1 MDNLDFP
8 EGMPV
13 TKAESLNLNIGQKQQ
28 SIADVYL
35 NPQSD
40 HNVNVNGPFEQT
52 LFLGCSI
59 VNFNVNLGWGGEN
72 STLTVTLVEDDAY
85 HWNDPLSQY
94 NTQIMRD
101 TLTRPASFDG
111 HATNPGVGDTRPGL
125 NTIQGNTNQSLN
137 TNEFPGKVGPTG
149 YDLSSFGPT
158 MFPDIPKGQD
168 TRRDWFRG
176 IYDKEIRLDAERK
189 AEQAVLKDPR
199 LARGDFGKVYY
210 KLGLDGAWLKQYWTK
225 PDPGFVGHA
234 YDILGTAVRF
244 IFHGFEFAGLVS
256 SWKKNAGQ
264 GGYNQYTV
272 EIKSF
277 ATLLSNTQLIIDHYA
292 GSIFTRLPESDSKQ
306 PVVFDAI
313 EGLGL
318 PSNDIGDK
326 KGKNNSTDWI
336 QSIAGEASKVSDY
349 EKKYVGNISQGNL
362 TNVFNIYG
370 YMESVVGFGKHDVNE
385 LGTKIEHIYAGIQD
399 LISYTPRYDADT
411 GFHIGRMDTRF
422 SPYGRIVGKSPALTK
437 LGELSTT
444 IESGTFNVIYLRDT
458 YQIIEPSQAQVLTV
472 IEKSFN
478 SPTPPYYYQ
487 ELYSPGVAHRIPYTL
502 RDAGCIPTKESV
514 DGIYRQHYTI
524 DLGELPP
531 IPDDARIKGPVISIT
546 DLVDNVCSQA
556 NYDWFVDFDYPNNK
570 IKIRTISRQNQPANN
585 YIEHLLLSA
594 AGSANITAYDY
605 GKEFND
611 SSTVRSMYIGAK
623 QKRLLQVNSNFLANK
638 TNSLVFDPYD
648 DEGKGSL
655 LFYKISDIVNS
666 VRIPDHFSTRNLTHP
681 YYTEIFFAGLEN
693 YSSGTGAVIWEPYY
707 RNSWYDW
714 GGERERCGL
723 GNYLDP
729 IVYEGPNYDS
739 TDEKGDTF
747 DIFSD
752 LGNLMYNRYS
762 YLPYD
767 QKNGVDTVVERIDK
781 ESKIISRPDPH
792 FYKNYPLW
800 DEFICPYFGLD
811 SDGNARKVFYDQAMR
826 QIQVLCSIGDLQNIL
841 GFRLTSAIDIGS
853 GNVTETAWS
862 SPYAT
867 GGSAPNPTSPVPTTG
882 AISYGQ
888 AVGSNLSSGSTFKE
902 RNISWNLSKRDFYDY
917 DAKFLV
923 TENEIRSAI
932 ASFDSWMTYTFNKE
946 FTTDLGQMLRKTI
959 FAQSGSLVQRS
970 TSQVDENDRINT
982 GRDYPVSV
990 VFNGSNAGITAG
1002 SSSESPNT
1010 SESDIMKDKIKS
1022 TLEGAFNYVKE
1033 LGSYYGK
1040 QYMVK
1045 VPGVSISRSRTMP
1058 TGTNMQIKFGNQ
1070 THEVDKYEIGGEYY
1084 TSYKPAT
1091 DGAWE
1096 EIGNLIDDTIV
1107 IGSITG
1113 DFFREADGRYGPM
1126 LGFNGSY
1133 EYLSDTIKEELFVL
1147 SRGDDQGGNA
1157 VNLITGDFAGSPNYS
1172 SAPTGVSTAGQ
1183 TPKQIRGAY
1192 LGNGNFGSIR
1202 TETPQ
1207 AAIST
1212 TAMLF
1217 ATSSQPATGTDIIP
1231 NDWYSS
1237 INTSL
1242 DDTECLY
1249 YNYNPPNS
1257 PISYNMPSFAKVE
1270 DIKLSSHK
1278 KEVPENLR
1286 FKFYA
1291 RASLE
1296 DNFVFINA
1304 IGADKKSALRERAE
1318 GKELRA
1324 ILKLGSE
1331 VVANPV
1337 HLVDK
1342 FVGHALQLDCA
1353 LFRKEGCT
1361 VPVDIAGTTQIK
1373 VYKKVQ
1379 APISPKQIKQ
1389 ILLSKVNSPNLVTT
1403 TEILQQDSDYS
1414 AYYGTL
1420 NGGLLPFKGGFGV
1433 GNGLDVLKVATD
1445 HLLKSV
1451 NASFSSEENKALTMP
1466 IAPKAVMP
1474 GFAAVP
1480 LESQTAVYGPWTNQP
1495 YLLRNEIFTDEDL
1508 KTQPEALIF
1517 SIENLVGGLKV
1528 EVAEDLAPWRYGGMA
1543 ALDAAVITKI
1553 QNDAA
1558 YQLQIEQGTMDI
1570 PGAPSYKLG
1579 DFLNAAAGAAGGPII
1594 NNISANIDSGGIT
1607 TKYSFRTFS
1616 KKFSMYNKENAD
1628 RLAKINT
1635 ESIKRRKDIA
1645 MRSAAVTNNRA
1656 RNIKRRNLNN
1666 YGNVDYV
1673 NPPIAASWRSAS
1685 DLLIGHNEVNI
1696 RLPNTESESSL
1707 EKVALAS
1714 GVLAVFDYDLGWGF
1728 RPKAGVDEKKA
1739 NIHNVVDFPKMF
1751 SHSKILDS
1759 REASRI
1765 LSADYENQAC
1775 MSLDGLLSPISFY
1788 PTQNFSTYHITK
1800 YERSKCRYCLGK
1812 GVVSYPDSAA
1822 NVSLSVFPNKEE
1834 NEEQATDEDSYVS
1847 SSQMLDMSYDKTKST
1862 TKTMPCPFCESMLT
1876 KISGIATSTKG
1887 GKADPPYVVATGVDA
1902 VNPSGFIIKDNKII
1916 FDAHTRGTV
1925 INHTTL
1931 NPIVMSHGEFSIFQN
1946 RQSGDFT
1953 GHSIKMVG
1961 VGSVPPAGPNDS
1973 LSQATCGDNRLVKSF
1988 LEYDQLYIDKVKELY
2003 NIPADK
2009 RTKTIQAII
2018 DEIGTENPAPFANN
2032 SRFFGFRGPMMLHGW
2047 GYDTEGYPVPNA
2059 SGDYAYT
2066 KDPKDEDLPEF
2077 GKKPIKVKVKE
2088 TGEEKYIFKNQRF
2101 VKKEDIDSD
2110 VVDKLDVEWVTLE
2123 SVDLPGTTETYSGEG
2138 YFTEPYKENHFAKGW
2153 AQVPSTWP
2161 VGPIDLRWDEKARVW
2176 TVPSTY
2182 RNVYVLLEEDLRD
2195 NIARGEIIDNSTKTD
2210 TSVFGAGYRKMV
2222 LVRDTH
2228 GVYAAPRS
2236 SLIYCAYDTESGYYE
2251 PISQSS
2257 FTTSGVIIGA
2267 NSASMYRV
2275 FKKKIKNVANNNIQ
2289 NNDEQ
2294 NQFIATFTNPLDIA
2308 IDAGDTALFTYLPDG
2323 WIVQSSRG

>member
-8 EGMPV
+8 EGVPV
-13 TKAESLNLNIGQKQQ
+13 TKAESVNLNIGSKQQ

-35 NPQSD
+35 NPASD

-94 NTQIMRD
+94 NTQIMRN
-101 TLTRPASFDG
+101 TLTTRASFDG
-111 HATNPGVGDTRPGL
+111 YDTNPGVGDTRPGL
-125 NTIQGNTNQSLN
+125 NTIQGNTAQSLN

-149 YDLSSFGPT
+149 YDLYGSGPT
-158 MFPDIPKGQD
+158 MFPNIPKNQD
-168 TRRDWFRG
+168 TRRDWFRA

-210 KLGLDGAWLKQYWTK
+210 KLGLDGAWIKQYWTK

-292 GSIFTRLPESDSKQ
+292 GSIFTRLPDSDSTQ
-306 PVVFDAI
+306 PVAFDAI

-326 KGKNNSTDWI
+326 KGKYGSTDWVA
-336 QSIAGEASKVSDY
+336 STVSEASKVNNY

-370 YMESVVGFGKHDVNE
+370 YMETVVGFGKHDVNE
-385 LGTKIEHIYAGIQD
+385 LGTKIKHIYAGIQD
-399 LISYTPRYDADT
+399 LISYTPSYDPET
-411 GFHIGRMDTRF
+411 GFEIGLMDTRF

-437 LGELSTT
+437 LPELSPN

-458 YQIIEPSQAQVLTV
+458 YKIIEPSQAEVLV
-472 IEKSFN
+472 VKEKSFN

-487 ELYSPGVAHRIPYTL
+487 ELSSPGQTYGMDAPYTL
-502 RDAGCIPTKESV
+502 RDAGCIPTKQSV
-514 DGIYRQHYTI
+514 DGTYRQHYTI
-524 DLGELPP
+524 DLSELPP

-546 DLVDNVCSQA
+546 DLVDNICSQA

-611 SSTVRSMYIGAK
+611 SATVRSMYIGAK
-623 QKRLLQVNSNFLANK
+623 QKRLLQVNSNFLAKK

-655 LFYKISDIVNS
+655 LFYQISDIVNS
-666 VRIPDHFSTRNLTHP
+666 VRIPDHFSTRNLNHP
-681 YYTEIFFAGLEN
+681 YYSEVFFAGLEN

-707 RNSWYDW
+707 QDSWSNWDGW
-714 GGERERCGL
+714 RCGL

-729 IVYEGPNYDS
+729 VVYRGPNYDA
-739 TDEKGDTF
+739 TDEKGDVF
-747 DIFSD
+747 DIFTD

-767 QKNGVDTVVERIDK
+767 QKNNIPTIEDRINK
-781 ESKIISRPDPH
+781 EVISFPDPH

-811 SDGNARKVFYDQAMR
+811 ADGNARKVFYDPAMR
-826 QIQVLCSIGDLQNIL
+826 QMQVLCSIGDLQNIL

-853 GNVTETAWS
+853 GNVTTSAWS
-862 SPYAT
+862 NPYAT
-867 GGSAPNPTSPVPTTG
+867 GGTPPDPSSPIQTTG
-882 AISYGQ
+882 AISMAQ
-888 AVGSNLSSGSTFKE
+888 AIGSNLSSGSTFKE
-902 RNISWNLSKRDFYDY
+902 RNIAWNLSKRDFYEPT
-917 DAKFLV
+917 AKFLI

-946 FTTDLGQMLRKTI
+946 FTTDLGQILRKTI
-959 FAQSGSLVQRS
+959 FAQSGSFVQRS
-970 TSQVDENDRINT
+970 TSELDENARINS
-982 GRDYPVSV
+982 GRDYAVSV
-990 VFNGSNAGITAG
+990 VFNGSNAGITTG

-1010 SESDIMKDKIKS
+1010 TESDIMKDKIKA

-1058 TGTNMQIKFGNQ
+1058 TGTKMQISLGNQ
-1070 THEVDKYEIGGEYY
+1070 THDVDKYEIGGEYY
-1084 TSYKPAT
+1084 TSYKPAA

-1107 IGSITG
+1107 IGSVTG
-1113 DFFREADGRYGPM
+1113 DFFREDDGRYGSI

-1133 EYLSDTIKEELFVL
+1133 EYLSDTIREDLFVL
-1147 SRGDDQGGNA
+1147 SRGVDLGGNA
-1157 VNLITGDFAGSPNYS
+1157 ANLIAGDFAGSPNYS
-1172 SAPTGVSTAGQ
+1172 SAPTGISTAGQ
-1183 TPKQIRGAY
+1183 GPKQIRAAY
-1192 LGNGNFGSIR
+1192 LGDGIFGS
-1202 TETPQ
+1202 TKTQSAQ
-1207 AAIST
+1207 AAVST

-1231 NDWYSS
+1231 NDWYASISS
-1237 INTSL
+1237 SL
-1242 DDTECLY
+1242 SDAECLY
-1249 YNYNPPNS
+1249 YPYNPPAN

-1270 DIKLSSHK
+1270 DIELSSHK
-1278 KEVPENLR
+1278 KAVPENLR

-1291 RASLE
+1291 KASLE
-1296 DNFVFINA
+1296 ENFVFINA
-1304 IGADKKSALRERAE
+1304 LGAYKSSALRERAE

-1324 ILKLGSE
+1324 ILTLGSE

-1361 VPVDIAGTTQIK
+1361 TPLDIAGTQATQ
-1373 VYKKVQ
+1373 VYKRVQ
-1379 APISPKQIKQ
+1379 APLSVKEIKQ
-1389 ILLSKVNSPNLVTT
+1389 TLLSKVNDKTPVNTSQILVK
-1403 TEILQQDSDYS
+1403 DPDYS
-1414 AYYGTL
+1414 SYYGTT
-1420 NGGLLPFKGGFGV
+1420 NGGLLPFKGGFGI

-1451 NASFSSEENKALTMP
+1451 NASFSSDENKALTMP
-1466 IAPKAVMP
+1466 IAPKAIIP

-1495 YLLRNEIFTDEDL
+1495 YLLRNEIFADEDL
-1508 KTQPEALIF
+1508 KTQQLALTD

-1528 EVAEDLAPWRYGGMA
+1528 EVAEDLAPWRYGGMV

-1570 PGAPSYKLG
+1570 PGAPFYKLG
-1579 DFLNAAAGAAGGPII
+1579 DFLNTAAGAAGGPII

-1645 MRSAAVTNNRA
+1645 IRSAAVTNNRA
-1656 RNIKRRNLNN
+1656 RNLKRRNLND
-1666 YGNVDYV
+1666 YANVDYM

-1696 RLPNTESESSL
+1696 RLPNVESEDPT

-1714 GVLAVFDYDLGWGF
+1714 GILSVFDYDLGWGF
-1728 RPKAGVDEKKA
+1728 RPKAGTDIEKA
-1739 NIHNVVDFPKMF
+1739 NLYNVADFPKMF

-1788 PTQNFSTYHITK
+1788 PTENFSTYHITK

-1812 GVVSYPDSAA
+1812 GKIQYPDSAA
-1822 NVSLSVFPNKEE
+1822 QVSLSVFPAKDDSAETPE
-1834 NEEQATDEDSYVS
+1834 NAEGYEL
-1847 SSQMLDMSYDKTKST
+1847 SSQMLDMGYKKVEPTQKVIA
-1862 TKTMPCPFCESMLT
+1862 CPFCEPILN

-1887 GKADPPYVVATGVDA
+1887 GKADPPYIVATGVDA
-1902 VNPSGFIIKDNKII
+1902 VNSLGYIIEDNKII
-1916 FDAHTRGTV
+1916 LDTRGTI

-1931 NPIVMSHGEFSIFQN
+1931 NPIVMSHGEFSVFQN

-1961 VGSVPPAGPNDS
+1961 MGTIPPGGPNDS
-1973 LSQATCGDNRLVKSF
+1973 LSQATCGENRLVKSF

-2003 NIPADK
+2003 DIPADK
-2009 RTKTIQAII
+2009 RTDTIKAII
-2018 DEIGTENPAPFANN
+2018 EAIGTDSPTPFANN

-2066 KDPKDEDLPEF
+2066 KDPADDELPDF
-2077 GKKPIKVKVKE
+2077 GKKPIKVKVKD
-2088 TGEEKYIFKNQRF
+2088 GEKYIFQNQRF
-2101 VKKEDIDSD
+2101 VKKDDIDPE

-2123 SVDLPGTTETYSGEG
+2123 SVDLPGTDETYSGEG
-2138 YFTEPYKENHFAKGW
+2138 YFTEPYKENSFAKGW

-2195 NIARGEIIDNSTKTD
+2195 NIARGEIIDNNTKTD

-2222 LVRDTH
+2222 LVRDTY

-2257 FTTSGVIIGA
+2257 FTTSGVIISA
-2267 NSASMYRV
+2267 NAANMYKV
-2275 FKKKIKNVANNNIQ
+2275 FKKKIKTVANNTIQ
-2289 NNDEQ
+2289 DNDED